1 MKGIFIRYYMK
12 LLKLALLC
20 ICIIACNAFAAED
33 YYHFDNTADK
43 KRFELLTSQM
53 RCLVCQNETLAA
65 SSAPLAADLRK
76 QIFDKI
82 AHGKTDLEII
92 DYLTSRYGTFILYNP
107 PLNSETWILWFAPGL
122 LLSGSFFYLLYYLRK
137 NRVRQNAVN
146 L

>member
-1 MKGIFIRYYMK
+1 MKN
-12 LLKLALLC
+12 LLMLILFLFSVGV
-20 ICIIACNAFAAED
+20 FAAED
-33 YYHFDNTADK
+33 FYHFDNSTDK
-43 KRFELLTSQM
+43 KRFDVLTSQM

-82 AHGKTDLEII
+82 THGKTDLEII

-122 LLSGSFFYLLYYLRK
+122 LLAGGLAYLLYYLRK
-137 NRVRQNAVN
+137 NQVSQNAVN